1 MIKMIVAWG
10 SGRFKPK
17 NIRLAIGSYFIW
29 ISELGQTSDQH
40 NYYREKLLEFLVYN
54 LKELYGEHPVLRH
67 KAKCYLSKITPR
79 ENSVE
84 IRIKTHKNP

>member
-1 MIKMIVAWG
+1 MNMIKMIVAWG

-17 NIRLAIGSYFIW
+17 NIRLAIGSYLIW

-54 LKELYGEHPVLRH
+54 LKELYGEHPVLRLNT
-67 KAKCYLSKITPR
+67 KQNVTYQK
-79 ENSVE
+79 
-84 IRIKTHKNP
+84 